1 MDDEYTYDEK
11 FEDNVPII
19 GQTAC
24 RKTTFIQKL
33 AKNKMFG
40 NLKETYWIT
49 KVPLS
54 DQREKKLL
62 LVFKNM
68 LISNIRKL

>member
-33 AKNKMFG
+33 AKKQNVWK
-40 NLKETYWIT
+40 LK
-49 KVPLS
+49 
-54 DQREKKLL
+54 R
-62 LVFKNM
+62 
-68 LISNIRKL
+68 NILDHKSTTF

>member
-11 FEDNVPII
+11 FEDNIPII